1 MIPLNVSINK
11 NDIIF
16 RTGDEKVVYK
26 SDVNAFL
33 ENTGVTIQNTRIPFS
48 SDKVF
53 YIKLSETN
61 KTFNCGKSL
70 QNVLLDIQ
78 REIDNGLL
86 IIDFEGT
93 EEVSQSFLKVY
104 TQFLLQTSNK
114 VITIGMS
121 TEISS
126 AFSSFI
132 RLNITEDSE

>member
-1 MIPLNVSINK
+1 M
-11 NDIIF
+11 
-16 RTGDEKVVYK
+16 VYK
-26 SDVNAFL
+26 TDVNAFL

-48 SDKVF
+48 SNKIF

-70 QNVLLDIQ
+70 QNILLDIQ

-86 IIDFEGT
+86 IIDFEET
-93 EEVSQSFLKVY
+93 EEVSQSFFKAY

-114 VITIGMS
+114 VITIGMN

-126 AFSSFI
+126 AFSNFI
-132 RLNITEDSE
+132 RLNITEDDE

>member
-26 SDVNAFL
+26 TDVNAFL

-53 YIKLSETN
+53 YVKLSKTN

-93 EEVSQSFLKVY
+93 EEVSQSFLKAY

-121 TEISS
+121 AEISS

-132 RLNITEDSE
+132 RLNITEDEE